1 MFKKIYNFLKRIYD
15 FLFNNTVL
23 PSSKMIVSRVPE
35 YFNEI
40 IEKTKDR
47 ALYTINKIYIKRRP
61 RSLRP
66 GLRSKKYYQKIL
78 LRKRKPTK
86 FSKKMEYVRIPKRHR

>member
-23 PSSKMIVSRVPE
+23 PSYKMIVSRVPE
-35 YFNEI
+35 HLNEI

-47 ALYTINKIYIKRRP
+47 ALYNINKVCIKRRP

-66 GLRSKKYYQKIL
+66 RLRSNKYYQTIL

-86 FSKKMEYVRIPKRHR
+86 FSKTMEYVKIPKRHR